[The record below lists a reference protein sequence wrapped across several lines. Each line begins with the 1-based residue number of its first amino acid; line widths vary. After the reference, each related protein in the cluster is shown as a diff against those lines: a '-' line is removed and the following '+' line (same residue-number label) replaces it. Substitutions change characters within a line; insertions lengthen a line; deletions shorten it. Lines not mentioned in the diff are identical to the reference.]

1 MISAI
6 LLAAGQSKRMIDENK
21 LTKKLNGIPVINH
34 SVNNILSSNIDELI
48 VVLGY
53 QKEIIEDIVEKN
65 NKIKFTV
72 NKNFTDGISTSI
84 KTGLDHLSDKSDAF
98 FICLGDMPLVNKKIY
113 NHLIKFRS
121 DNDIV
126 IPIYKN
132 QQANPILFSKNMKKN
147 IMGITGDFA
156 VADPLA
162 TKSFTKLLSKSIT
175 VKLNL
180 FLNKLPASLPPT
192 LPKPI
197 KPIFIFPP
205 L

>member
-53 QKEIIEDIVEKN
+53 QKEIIQDIVEKN

-72 NKNFTDGISTSI
+72 NKNFIDGMSTSI

-121 DNDIV
+121 DNDLV

-147 IMGITGDFA
+147 IMGITGDFGA
-156 VADPLA
+156 KKILNQNKNKNKILNIKIDDLGI
-162 TKSFTKLLSKSIT
+162 TKDFNTKDDF
-175 VKLNL
+175 N
-180 FLNKLPASLPPT
+180 F
-192 LPKPI
+192 
-197 KPIFIFPP
+197 
-205 L
+205 